1 MPILNV
7 YYKYIALSQAS
18 KYRNS
23 SAIGTTPIFSDE
35 NCTTQIGSLTVS
47 SILLSSSSYLYQKE
61 ASLSLNNGI
70 LFTYNYINN
79 GSESVIPNIIYQN
92 NFLVT
97 IKSLERKFLTDEL
110 RVLELTY

>member
-7 YYKYIALSQAS
+7 YYKYIALSQIS
-18 KYRNS
+18 KYRTS
-23 SAIGTTPIFSDE
+23 SALSTTPIFSDE
-35 NCTTQIGSLTVS
+35 NCTTQIGSITVS
-47 SILLSSSSYLYQKE
+47 TILLSTSSFLYQQE
-61 ASLSLNNGI
+61 VSLSLNNGLLI
-70 LFTYNYINN
+70 TYNYIND